1 MAADPISF
9 DATVSKVSTLADGGL
24 RIALDLPETAVMAAA
39 QLMECKRL
47 EVVLKVT
54 VKAAE
59 TKADDGL

>member
-1 MAADPISF
+1 MAEPITF

-54 VKAAE
+54 VTVAE
-59 TKADDGL
+59 TRGDDGL